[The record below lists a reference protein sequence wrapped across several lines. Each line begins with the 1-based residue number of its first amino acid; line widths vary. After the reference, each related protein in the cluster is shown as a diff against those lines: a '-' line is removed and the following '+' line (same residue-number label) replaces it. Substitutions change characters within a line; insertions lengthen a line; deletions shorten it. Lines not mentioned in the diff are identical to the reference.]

1 MVWCGV
7 AFWLNCAGGRKASQR
22 NVVERVCLHE
32 TREDGCTE
40 CGGGVHLLFFGW
52 TISWRRCNRTDL
64 RAVVHNALTHA
75 VELIGCAQWSD

>member
-1 MVWCGV
+1 MKRERMD
-7 AFWLNCAGGRKASQR
+7 AR
-22 NVVERVCLHE
+22 NVEVGFTCF
-32 TREDGCTE
+32 
-40 CGGGVHLLFFGW
+40 FFGW